1 MFASFAL
8 PKGMSGAP
16 MIVTEPEHQF
26 VAGVFVGQSRGE
38 EIEDEI
44 IEVIDGATTHTER
57 IARVEYFA
65 RCDLLAPHR
74 NFVASEFDGLALEAL
89 IAKEILD

>member
-1 MFASFAL
+1 MFASFPL

-16 MIVTEPEHQF
+16 MIVSDRDSQF

-44 IEVIDGATTHTER
+44 
-57 IARVEYFA
+57 
-65 RCDLLAPHR
+65 
-74 NFVASEFDGLALEAL
+74 EAL
-89 IAKEILD
+89 V